1 LQASYFILKDAI
13 VAKFIVLSVML
24 LLLRTARTVLIVG
37 MKISNKNQVVKQQA
51 FVLCYFKQNSRDT
64 VKILGATGD

>member
-1 LQASYFILKDAI
+1 MPLLPSLLFYQS
-13 VAKFIVLSVML
+13 L

-37 MKISNKNQVVKQQA
+37 MKISNRNQVVKQQA